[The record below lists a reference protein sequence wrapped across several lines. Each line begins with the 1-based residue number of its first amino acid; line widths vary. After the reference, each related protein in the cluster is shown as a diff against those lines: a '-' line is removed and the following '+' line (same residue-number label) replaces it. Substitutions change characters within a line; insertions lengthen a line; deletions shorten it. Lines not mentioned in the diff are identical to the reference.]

1 MRKNKFLANL
11 KAGRKTSVCQLY
23 FPSATVVELIGLAGL
38 DCVLF
43 DGEHGTFT
51 PQDLDDLCRVAELGG
66 LDIIARVPEISSST
80 IQSYL
85 DRGVMGIF
93 GPGVDT
99 KEDAQ
104 RLVDA
109 CRYAPIGKRGIGG
122 APRWLQ
128 YGNIAS
134 RAQIEEANSELLVA
148 AFLEHVDALD
158 NLDDIMSVE
167 GIDAYYVGPAD
178 MSLSLGLPGELD
190 HPRVKEVENTV
201 RKAALARGKCYLGDG
216 IAGVRATNM
225 FLDGAKLFLEAN
237 RAALS

>member
-1 MRKNKFLANL
+1 MRKNRFLANL

-23 FPSATVVELIGLAGL
+23 FPSAPVVELIGLAGL

-51 PQDLDDLCRVAELGG
+51 PEDLDDLCRVAELGG
-66 LDIIARVPEISSST
+66 LDTIARVPEISAPA

-85 DRGVMGIF
+85 DRGVMGIL

-99 KEDAQ
+99 KEDA
-104 RLVDA
+104 RKLADA
-109 CRYAPIGKRGIGG
+109 CRYPPIGKRGIGG
-122 APRWLQ
+122 APRWLR
-128 YGNIAS
+128 YENVAS
-134 RAQIEEANSELLVA
+134 REQIEEANSEILVV
-148 AFLEHVDALD
+148 AFLEHIDAME

-178 MSLSLGLPGELD
+178 MSLSLGLPGELE
-190 HPRVKEVENTV
+190 HPKVKDVENTV
-201 RKAALARGKCYLGDG
+201 RQAALARGRYYLGDG
-216 IAGVRATNM
+216 IAGVRATSM
-225 FLDGAKLFLEAN
+225 FLDGAKLFLETN